1 MTTCCHL
8 FRAALHAASPL
19 ALAVGLSAC
28 SSDALPPPPP
38 PASDL
43 AVRHFVVFFAFDK
56 SDLDAAARRAIADA
70 AAAIKAGGAVRVL
83 VSGHADAAGP
93 AAYNQALS
101 ERRAAVVS
109 RALIDAG
116 VNPTTVLVTAYG
128 ESRLLHPTADGIADP
143 RNRRVEVV
151 FQRAA
156 TPAIVS
162 RGGPCPYGTVN
173 GTTVTY
179 TPEEFVAYRTCMEA
193 LHGD

>member
-1 MTTCCHL
+1 METVLRRGLRPGHAPIPDL
-8 FRAALHAASPL
+8 IIVDGSSGQQAAALRTLNAFAVPVPTLGISERPVLNAGTRNL
-19 ALAVGLSAC
+19 A
-28 SSDALPPPPP
+28 
-38 PASDL
+38 
-43 AVRHFVVFFAFDK
+43 
-56 SDLDAAARRAIADA
+56 
-70 AAAIKAGGAVRVL
+70 
-83 VSGHADAAGP
+83 SGHADAAGP

-116 VNPTTVLVTAYG
+116 VNPTTVLVAAYG
-128 ESRLLHPTADGIADP
+128 ESRLLHPTADGVADP

-179 TPEEFVAYRTCMEA
+179 TLEEFVAYRTCMEA
-193 LHGD
+193 LHGDWMRSDAGGDSDHRG